1 MPSFD
6 SDGIR
11 IAYETSG
18 DGEPIVLVH
27 GFASSRVRNWK
38 NPGWFET
45 LAQTHRRIV
54 ALDCRGHGESDKPHD
69 PSLYRAELMTGDVVR
84 LLDHLGIERADL
96 MGYSMGGRL
105 TAALLARHGER
116 FRRGVLAG
124 VGRGIVGERLGAE
137 AIARALEADAAES
150 LANPTARAFRAFA
163 EQGGNDLPA
172 LAACMRGLRRTVET
186 GDLAAVRLPVLVVAG
201 GNDDL
206 ATEPEALA
214 DLIPGARLV
223 TVPGR
228 DHLTTVG
235 DRRYKEAVLDFLR

>member
-1 MPSFD
+1 MPSFG

-18 DGEPIVLVH
+18 DGEPVVLVH
-27 GFASSRVRNWK
+27 GFASDHGRNWK
-38 NPGWFET
+38 SPGWFDVLT
-45 LAQTHRRIV
+45 GARRRVV
-54 ALDCRGHGESDKPHD
+54 ALDCRGHGESEKPHD
-69 PSLYRAELMTGDVVR
+69 PVAYDADLMTGDVIR
-84 LLDHLGIERADL
+84 LLDHLRVERADL

-105 TAALLARHGER
+105 AAALLAHYPQR
-116 FRRGVLAG
+116 FRRAVLAG

-137 AIARALEADAAES
+137 AIARALEADAAGS
-150 LANPTARAFRAFA
+150 ISSPTARAFRAFA
-163 EQGGNDLPA
+163 EQGGNDLRA
-172 LAACMRGLRRTVET
+172 LAACMRGLRRTVEA
-186 GDLAAVRLPVLVVAG
+186 GELAAVRLPVLVVVG

-206 ATEPEALA
+206 ATEPDALA
-214 DLIPGARLV
+214 GLIPGARLV